1 MRLVTSRSP
10 APVFR
15 RSALLP
21 LLLLSLT
28 LSACGSYDDM
38 IGSSSED
45 PIGGDEHQEP
55 APTPD
60 PADEEEEYDYADAGY
75 PDEDFGAEPPP
86 LNNDH
91 PTFEENDFVDTAEEH
106 TSTFSVDVNTA
117 SYTYTR
123 GQLNNGQLPQP
134 EQVRIE
140 EFINFFRFEYPE
152 PLDDQRFSINM
163 EIAPSYFAPED
174 VEHER
179 HLLRI
184 GLRAADISVEDMKP
198 SNLVFLIDVSGSMS
212 SDNRL
217 PLARRALLTLLEH
230 LRPSDTIAIHTYASG
245 SQTVLEPTPASE
257 ASTIRSAIHN
267 LEASGATYGEA
278 GLIDAYNL
286 AESAFIEG
294 GNNRVIIMS
303 DGDFNVGRTGES
315 LVDLVRDYRD
325 RQITITTVG
334 LGMGYN
340 DATMEALARD
350 ANGNYFYIDSQ
361 TEAERIFGDE
371 LPSTL
376 EIIAAD
382 AKVQVEFNPESVAR
396 YRLVGYEKRLLNNED
411 FEDDTRDAADIGP
424 GHTVTA
430 LYEIELTDSEDDLI
444 LSEVRIRHKAHLSAE
459 SELTTRLIKRS
470 QVLDTFEQASA
481 NFRFATAVAEFAAIL
496 KESEFSHG
504 ARFADV
510 HAIAEAASDAE
521 NPHHQELL
529 ELIDVAEGLW
539 P

>member
-1 MRLVTSRSP
+1 MQPHLNTR
-10 APVFR
+10 
-15 RSALLP
+15 ALLATS
-21 LLLLSLT
+21 LSLT
-28 LSACGSYDDM
+28 ALSLGACGYQLDDG
-38 IGSSSED
+38 IYA
-45 PIGGDEHQEP
+45 GDNFYYAPEP
-55 APTPD
+55 APANPEERPD
-60 PADEEEEYDYADAGY
+60 
-75 PDEDFGAEPPP
+75 
-86 LNNDH
+86 LDH
-91 PTFEENDFVDTAEEH
+91 PVFEENPFVDTAEES

-123 GQLNNGQLPQP
+123 GQLRYGQLPQS

-140 EFINFFRFEYPE
+140 EFINFFRFDYPE
-152 PLDDQRFSINM
+152 PLDDERFSINM

-174 VEHER
+174 VENER

-184 GLRAADISVEDMKP
+184 GLRAADVSVEDMKP

-217 PLARRALLTLLEH
+217 PLAQRAMHTMLNH
-230 LRPSDTIAIHTYASG
+230 LRPQDSVAIQTYAGGTGTLLSPTAGDQKETIANAIDSMASG
-245 SQTVLEPTPASE
+245 G
-257 ASTIRSAIHN
+257 STN
-267 LEASGATYGEA
+267 GEA
-278 GLIDAYNL
+278 GLAAAYNL
-286 AESAFIEG
+286 AEAAFIEG
-294 GNNRVIIMS
+294 GNNRVIIIS

-315 LVDLVRDYRD
+315 LVDLVRDFRD
-325 RQITITTVG
+325 RNIAITTVG
-334 LGMGYN
+334 VGMSYN
-340 DATMEALARD
+340 DASMEALARD
-350 ANGNYFYIDSQ
+350 ANGNYLYLD
-361 TEAERIFGDE
+361 TVAEARRAFGEE

-376 EIIAAD
+376 EVIAAD
-382 AKVQVEFNPESVAR
+382 VKVQVAFNPESVIR

-411 FEDDTRDAADIGP
+411 FEDDARDAADVGP

-430 LYEIELTDSEDDLI
+430 LYEIELTDSEDDLM
-444 LSEVRIRHKAHLSAE
+444 LSEVRIRHKPEFGEE
-459 SELTTRLIKRS
+459 SIETTQLIKRS

-539 P
+539 PQN